1 MFRECSGKVGAAIL
15 PAYFC
20 NAVFRQCSVNPA
32 GAKFHRNFAM
42 LPRLSELRGMTGW
55 CLVSLDYGVR
65 RPFQNFDDVP
75 GHPARMAGAASRL
88 SRGRDDERDEPVR
101 D

>member
-32 GAKFHRNFAM
+32 GAKFHRNFASLAM
-42 LPRLSELRGMTGW
+42 GRIWALP
-55 CLVSLDYGVR
+55 
-65 RPFQNFDDVP
+65 P
-75 GHPARMAGAASRL
+75 
-88 SRGRDDERDEPVR
+88 
-101 D
+101 